1 MHTSMKTPCNVKA
14 LSHPCIFE
22 NHVLHVSCARAGRA
36 QDPAKTPKS
45 LIPLSSTVW
54 LADLILKGG
63 IQTLQPIFFLSH
75 VSICTLQYN
84 FRE

>member
-1 MHTSMKTPCNVKA
+1 MHTSMKTPSDFKA

-22 NHVLHVSCARAGRA
+22 NHVLHVSCAGRA

-63 IQTLQPIFFLSH
+63 VQTLQPFFFLNLMS
-75 VSICTLQYN
+75 SSAP
-84 FRE
+84 